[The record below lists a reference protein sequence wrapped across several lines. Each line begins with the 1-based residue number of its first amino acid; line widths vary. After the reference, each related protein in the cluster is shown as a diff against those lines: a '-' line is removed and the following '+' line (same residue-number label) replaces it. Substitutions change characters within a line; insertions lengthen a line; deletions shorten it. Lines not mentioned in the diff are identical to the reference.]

1 MLPADALIRRTGATP
16 LTRRSLFAGAG
27 ATATVLALAACDDT
41 PSGTQAHP
49 VDGPAATLSK
59 YGKSSGDAPV
69 WQVPFDLD
77 EDEDA
82 PETYSGST
90 QATRLAALETKRS
103 EQEWTASDPLLVLDP
118 YGTTRTGLYV
128 HFADAS
134 AGALEFTI
142 TADATAEYHRTAAN
156 HTADGTGFTGLLVG
170 LIPGAGNRRA
180 LDPDRRR
187 AGHPRDPHPAPG
199 SQQRLPDAAVD
210 RRAGAGCAERG
221 TVRDHGR
228 LQRRQHHLP
237 VRQRGGGPRA
247 AAVDRP
253 PHPQPPGGGGPTGG
267 GHRVAAGQRDRPLR
281 SRRPDHRYR

>member
-41 PSGTQAHP
+41 PTGTQEAT
-49 VDGPAATLSK
+49 VDGPAATLTE
-59 YGKSSGDAPV
+59 YGKSSGVAPV
-69 WQVPFDLD
+69 WQVAFDLD

-90 QATRLAALETKRS
+90 QATRHAALETKRS

-156 HTADGTGFTGLLVG
+156 HTADGTGFTRSEERRVG
-170 LIPGAGNRRA
+170 RERRS
-180 LDPDRRR
+180 R
-187 AGHPRDPHPAPG
+187 G
-199 SQQRLPDAAVD
+199 SQSP
-210 RRAGAGCAERG
+210 
-221 TVRDHGR
+221 
-228 LQRRQHHLP
+228 
-237 VRQRGGGPRA
+237 
-247 AAVDRP
+247 
-253 PHPQPPGGGGPTGG
+253 
-267 GHRVAAGQRDRPLR
+267 
-281 SRRPDHRYR
+281 